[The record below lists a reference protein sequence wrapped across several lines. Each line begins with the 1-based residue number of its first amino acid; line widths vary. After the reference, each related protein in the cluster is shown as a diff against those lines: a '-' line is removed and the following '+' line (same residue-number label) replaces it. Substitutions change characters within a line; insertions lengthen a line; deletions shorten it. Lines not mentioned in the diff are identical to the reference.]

1 MCCYNFSIKF
11 KNSGDFGF
19 NQIFYSLIYF
29 YLEETMTTQN
39 FGSTFFTDRNFYT
52 NSCNSEN
59 LKKALEFQKR
69 QEKEHKI
76 KKIKKFTKRFSVS
89 IFIPILITLLVSVI
103 FTFAI
108 KTGENPNNA
117 SFSKNF
123 FYFFSKIFFVSIPA
137 MMWFIYRK

>member
-1 MCCYNFSIKF
+1 
-11 KNSGDFGF
+11 
-19 NQIFYSLIYF
+19 
-29 YLEETMTTQN
+29 MTTQN
-39 FGSTFFTDRNFYT
+39 FGSTFLTDRNFYT
-52 NSCNSEN
+52 NSCNTEN

-108 KTGENPNNA
+108 KTGVNPNNA

>member
-1 MCCYNFSIKF
+1 
-11 KNSGDFGF
+11 
-19 NQIFYSLIYF
+19 
-29 YLEETMTTQN
+29 MTTQN

-59 LKKALEFQKR
+59 FKKALEFQKR

>member
-1 MCCYNFSIKF
+1 MCCYNFFIKF
-11 KNSGDFGF
+11 KNSGDLGF

-59 LKKALEFQKR
+59 FKKALEFQKR